1 MQACRI
7 NSIEIL
13 GIGIDVR
20 ILAIVR
26 QHVATAKNEVSF
38 VSLILAQRN
47 VRQAQDSR

>member
-1 MQACRI
+1 MQAFRI
-7 NSIEIL
+7 NSFEIL

-26 QHVATAKNEVSF
+26 QHVATGKSKASL

-47 VRQAQDSR
+47 VRQARDSR